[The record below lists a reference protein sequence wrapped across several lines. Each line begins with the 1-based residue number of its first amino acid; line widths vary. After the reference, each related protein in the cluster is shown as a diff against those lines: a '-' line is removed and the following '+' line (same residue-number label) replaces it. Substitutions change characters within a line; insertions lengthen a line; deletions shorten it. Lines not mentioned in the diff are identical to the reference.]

1 MNQTDLNAE
10 ILLER
15 IEKEPKLGEITKATI
30 LAKNSKGLYV
40 DINKTYEGY
49 INLQEIGNRKIDS
62 FEIGEVIEGY
72 VQGLD
77 KNLEGCYK
85 LSLKQIEN
93 ENKWQKLESLQN
105 QNLELKITKILKSG
119 VEVEIES
126 TNQIGFIPYGYV
138 ENKQEALKDT
148 AKEDWI
154 GKTIPGRIHEL
165 EKSKN
170 KIILN
175 NKVICDD
182 LRKNKAIEVLNNLA
196 LGQTIDVEVVRI
208 TEFGAF
214 VDLGGLDALI
224 PSSELSWKRF
234 KKPSDIVKVGDKL
247 KTKVFK
253 IESDKLRVALSV
265 KQAEPDP
272 WTVLP
277 EEIKAGYQKAKAKV
291 ITSAEFGVFVEIIP
305 GIEALL
311 HKSNFINEKTPELE
325 QEVDVEIIN
334 VDASKRRMGVKIISI
349 IEKTNSHE
357 EEITRQ
363 NQEEKELEHVK

>member
-1 MNQTDLNAE
+1 MNHTDLNAE

-15 IEKEPKLGEITKATI
+15 VEQEPKLGEITKVTI

-49 INLQEIGNRKIDS
+49 ISLQELGDRNIDS
-62 FEIGEVIEGY
+62 FEIGEVIESY
-72 VQGLD
+72 IQGSD

-93 ENKWQKLESLQN
+93 ESKWQKLESLQN
-105 QNLELKITKILKSG
+105 QNLELKITKVLKSG
-119 VEVEIES
+119 IEVEIES
-126 TNQIGFIPYGYV
+126 TNQIGFIPYGYL

-148 AKEDWI
+148 AKEDWV
-154 GKTIPGRIHEL
+154 GKKIPGRIHEL

-182 LRKNKAIEVLNNLA
+182 LRKNKATEILSNLA
-196 LGQTIDVEVVRI
+196 LGQTIEGEVVRI
-208 TEFGAF
+208 AEFGVF

-234 KKPSDIVKVGDKL
+234 KKPSDVVKVGDKL
-247 KTKVFK
+247 TTKVFK
-253 IESDKLRVALSV
+253 IESDKQRVALSV

-277 EEIKAGYQKAKAKV
+277 EEIKPGYQKAKAKV
-291 ITSAEFGVFVEIIP
+291 ISSAEFGVFVEIIP

-311 HKSNFINEKTPELE
+311 HKSNFSNENTPELD
-325 QEVDVEIIN
+325 QEIDVEIIN
-334 VDASKRRMGVKIISI
+334 VEASKRRMGVKIISS
-349 IEKTNSHE
+349 IEQTKTQE
-357 EEITRQ
+357 EEATQQ